1 MVCTYLNNLLVIIKQ
16 DLADHLIA
24 IKNILQILAELGLKV
39 NSEKSLFGCIETKCL
54 VLLVNKNGV
63 IPLSSKVDFTNENGA
78 PTKVRGMCQFVGIF
92 HYYMAM
98 WLKSAHTLDTL
109 TKLCSTN
116 AKFRWSD
123 VKQNDFILM
132 KKIFCGKVPLS

>member
-16 DLADHLIA
+16 DLVDHLIA

-63 IPLSSKVDFTNENGA
+63 IPLSSN
-78 PTKVRGMCQFVGIF
+78 
-92 HYYMAM
+92 
-98 WLKSAHTLDTL
+98 LD
-109 TKLCSTN
+109 
-116 AKFRWSD
+116 
-123 VKQNDFILM
+123 
-132 KKIFCGKVPLS
+132 